1 MNRNIATVAVEKT
14 FFSIDS
20 DFDYYIKP
28 EQLNLIKIGSRVKVP
43 FGNGN
48 KLREG
53 IVVNIFSAINSSLK
67 EIDSVIGDKP
77 VISEEAVLL
86 SLWLKERC
94 FCTAYE

>member
-53 IVVNIFSAINSSLK
+53 IVVNIFSATVSRPQNIPAQNNLGIIMDGSL
-67 EIDSVIGDKP
+67 P
-77 VISEEAVLL
+77 VSE
-86 SLWLKERC
+86 
-94 FCTAYE
+94 TAP